1 MAKYQWKSFDTH
13 VLLKIIDTQLSVEN
27 RLIKLDIKHNDDI
40 QPLTITLK
48 QLLGVKWSQFWN
60 FGRMPGQQ

>member
-40 QPLTITLK
+40 QPLTITHK
-48 QLLGVKWSQFWN
+48 IKH
-60 FGRMPGQQ
+60 